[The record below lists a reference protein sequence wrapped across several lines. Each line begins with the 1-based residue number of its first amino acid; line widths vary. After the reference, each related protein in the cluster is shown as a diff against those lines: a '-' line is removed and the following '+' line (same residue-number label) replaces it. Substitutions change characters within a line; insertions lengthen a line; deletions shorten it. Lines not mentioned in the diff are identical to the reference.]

1 MPAWLFALLAAGFV
15 LYTDDYVIAG
25 ILPELAADLGVSE
38 SHAGQLITAFSLT
51 VAIVA
56 PLAAVVLAK
65 IPRRQLFT
73 VGLCLFIL
81 ANGLA
86 VIVPSYPLLLVLRV
100 VAAVTAA
107 GMTPAVFAFAAERAP
122 AGKTGR
128 YIAIV
133 SLGVTGSI
141 AAGVPIGTW
150 IGGHLGWRASFATMA
165 VAGLIVLLALL
176 STLPREDGER
186 EVPLLQDQL
195 RTLSAGPISF
205 GLLANCA
212 LMTGSMMM
220 LTYLA
225 PYLDSTSSVG
235 VDERALA
242 FSLSGI
248 AGILGIWLGGIATDR
263 WGADRTLS
271 VGIGGIIVTMVIL
284 WLLWMARPAPIAAVI
299 CVVAVWGGLAFW
311 NSPAIQARLY
321 MLAGPVAPQALA
333 LNTSGTYLGVSIGAA
348 VGGIALTIGGAG
360 ALPLTAASFG
370 LIALILIA
378 MARYLAV
385 TVTGHPQGIPNSCQ
399 QPDGWAS

>member
-1 MPAWLFALLAAGFV
+1 MQKCDLMPAWLFALLAAGFV

-25 ILPELAADLGVSE
+25 ILPELSSDLGVSE

-51 VAIVA
+51 VAIMA
-56 PLAAVVLAK
+56 PIAAVVLAK
-65 IPRRQLFT
+65 VPRRRLFT
-73 VGLCLFIL
+73 VGLCLFAL

-86 VIVPSYPLLLVLRV
+86 VVVPSYSLLMVLRV
-100 VAAVTAA
+100 VAAMAAA

-122 AGKTGR
+122 ADKTGR

-150 IGGHLGWRASFATMA
+150 IGGHFGWRTCFATMA

-176 STLPREDGER
+176 PTLPREDGQR
-186 EVPLLQDQL
+186 EVPLLRDQL

-225 PYLDSTSSVG
+225 PYLEATSSAG

-242 FSLSGI
+242 FSLSGL
-248 AGILGIWLGGIATDR
+248 AGVLGIWLGGIATDR

-271 VGIGGIIVTMVIL
+271 IGIVGIVLTMIIL
-284 WLLWMARPAPIAAVI
+284 WLLWAGRPAPVPTVI
-299 CVVAVWGGLAFW
+299 GVATVWGGLAFW

-348 VGGIALTIGGAG
+348 VGGIALTTGGAG

-370 LIALILIA
+370 LVALALMFIARHLVLWPETFT
-378 MARYLAV
+378 RV
-385 TVTGHPQGIPNSCQ
+385 SSRC
-399 QPDGWAS
+399 DE

>member
-1 MPAWLFALLAAGFV
+1 MPAWIFALLATGFV

-25 ILPELAADLGVSE
+25 ILPELSSDLGVSE

-56 PLAAVVLAK
+56 PIAAVVLAK
-65 IPRRQLFT
+65 LPRRRLFAA
-73 VGLCLFIL
+73 GLCLFAL

-86 VIVPSYPLLLVLRV
+86 AVVPSFSLLILLRV
-100 VAAVTAA
+100 VAAVAAA

-122 AGKTGR
+122 ADKTGR

-141 AAGVPIGTW
+141 AAGVPTGAW
-150 IGGHLGWRASFATMA
+150 IGGHFGWRACFATMA
-165 VAGLIVLLALL
+165 VAGLIVLSALL
-176 STLPREDGER
+176 ATLPRENGQR
-186 EVPLLQDQL
+186 EVPILRDQI
-195 RTLSAGPISF
+195 RTLRAGTISF

-225 PYLDSTSSVG
+225 PYLEATSSAG

-242 FSLSGI
+242 FSLSGLS
-248 AGILGIWLGGIATDR
+248 GVLGIWLGGIATDR

-271 VGIGGIIVTMVIL
+271 IGIIGIIGTMIIL
-284 WLLWMARPAPIAAVI
+284 WLLWMGRPVSVAAVI
-299 CVVAVWGGLAFW
+299 AVATVWGGLAFW

-321 MLAGPVAPQALA
+321 VLAGPVAPQALA

-348 VGGIALTIGGAG
+348 VGGIALSTSGVG

-370 LIALILIA
+370 VAALVLMVIARHLMDA
-378 MARYLAV
+378 QSR
-385 TVTGHPQGIPNSCQ
+385 GIKR
-399 QPDGWAS
+399 